1 MKTACVVSAFALV
14 VTASAAFGQADW
26 KKEWASTVEAAKKE
40 GQLNIYIGGWE
51 AVVESG
57 AFQKAYPEIKVTF
70 VGGRGGGTPHGPL
83 GRRPARKYLS
93 HLTRR
98 SGSSD

>member
-40 GQLNIYIGGWE
+40 GQLNIYIGGWG

-57 AFQKAYPEIKVTF
+57 AFQKAYPGIKVTF
-70 VGGRGGGTPHGPL
+70 VGGGGRGDPQHILAQAPPGKNSPRLGSEGGRPH
-83 GRRPARKYLS
+83 
-93 HLTRR
+93 
-98 SGSSD
+98 